1 MKRIWKVR
9 SLSKRKGSL
18 QKTNLNLHFSLDP
31 LVIFALAGTLSDNC
45 VWSTE
50 VCSVS
55 RLCFP
60 LYWAL
65 DVNDLG
71 MKSRGKPEVWNLHGQ
86 TAVYHTAL
94 ARPNN
99 QCETWSWIP
108 RLWSCKIASNLLLL
122 CSQAGAEWW
131 VLSRAG
137 YGLGMYVQRE
147 EITPWEI
154 RKKPKKNQ
162 SCPFTTSDT
171 VIKIQN

>member
-1 MKRIWKVR
+1 M
-9 SLSKRKGSL
+9 
-18 QKTNLNLHFSLDP
+18 HFSLDP